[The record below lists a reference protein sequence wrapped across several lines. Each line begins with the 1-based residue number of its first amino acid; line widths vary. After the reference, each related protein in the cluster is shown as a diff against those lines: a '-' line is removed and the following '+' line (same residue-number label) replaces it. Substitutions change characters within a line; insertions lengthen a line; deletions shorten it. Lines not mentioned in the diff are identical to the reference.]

1 MLLDPHMGG
10 LRPATFPGRY
20 GKTHDV
26 QERNQC
32 LGMGAFFH
40 SAREKSLARE
50 ALAHVWVVQAN
61 PAAFVS

>member
-10 LRPATFPGRY
+10 LRPAIVPERG
-20 GKTHDV
+20 GKTQDV

-32 LGMGAFFH
+32 LGMGALFH
-40 SAREKSLARE
+40 SAWAEALPRE